1 MPAILLI
8 DDHPIVLQGCKAVL
22 AEAGFTEIYEAGDLA
37 SGYRLYHRKR
47 PQMIV
52 LDLSLQGRGL
62 AGLTLI
68 SRIRTRDARTPILV
82 FSMHSDPIIVR
93 RALAAGANGYL
104 LKDTA
109 PEELLDALNAVRR
122 GVPFL
127 SHRVALQVAMLGEG
141 SARAQITQRELQTL
155 ALVADGM
162 AYAQIAE
169 ELGVSYKTV
178 ANTCSQLKIKLGATN
193 LPELIRMAIEHVSTA
208 PLKPAGTPS
217 RPAQ

>member
-1 MPAILLI
+1 MSAVLLI

-22 AEAGFTEIYEAGDLA
+22 EEAGFSQVYEASDLSTA
-37 SGYRLYHRKR
+37 YRLYHRKR
-47 PQMIV
+47 PQVIV

-68 SRIRTRDARTPILV
+68 SRIRMRDARTPILV

-93 RALAAGANGYL
+93 RALDAGATGYL

-109 PEELLDALNAVRR
+109 PEEFLDALSTVRR

-141 SARAQITQRELQTL
+141 ASKERITQRELQTL
-155 ALVADGM
+155 ALVAEGK
-162 AYAQIAE
+162 AYSQIAG

-178 ANTCSQLKIKLGATN
+178 ANTCSQLKTKLGASN
-193 LPELIRMAIEHVSTA
+193 LPELVRMSIEYVATV
-208 PLKPAGTPS
+208 PTKV
-217 RPAQ
+217 